1 MPPCARCT
9 SACAPWSPKGPSSA
23 STRPTSST
31 SASCP
36 CCFADASDYDRI
48 HAGDRI
54 ACDDL
59 HKLLEGGGDLVNTTQ
74 GYRFEV
80 KTALTERQRR
90 ILLDGGLLRHVAAAA
105 GAGEGA

>member
-1 MPPCARCT
+1 ML
-9 SACAPWSPKGPSSA
+9 
-23 STRPTSST
+23 
-31 SASCP
+31 
-36 CCFADASDYDRI
+36 FADASDYDRI
-48 HAGDRI
+48 QVSDRI

-90 ILLDGGLLRHVAAAA
+90 ILLDGGLCATWLRRRRRG
-105 GAGEGA
+105 GA